1 MKLRDLKIGTQ
12 LRIGLGVILLFLG
25 LLGALA
31 WLQEDSIWK
40 DTKGLYENPLMTR
53 RAIGEIKTDILT
65 MQLGLKGLFAAKND
79 QEREAFI
86 HGMETCETDAMRQF
100 DNLNKSYLGPRGDVV
115 DAQNGFMQWTGI
127 CNETVRS
134 LRAGKDAGALNN
146 EKLTGD
152 GDAKAVKLL
161 GLVQRISDFAQNKS
175 EEFFQHAQEQ
185 KDTLTARLEILFGAI
200 LLLSLGI
207 FSLLLQGIR
216 TPLKELTA
224 VAGQFRSGNLEARTG
239 YSSANELGVLATTFN
254 DLAQTVQKE
263 LQSGKNVAKVTD
275 VMLRKEDLR
284 IFCQEVLRSLLQH
297 TGSQIGAVYLLDE
310 QKTDFEHFESI
321 GLPGDSR
328 PSFSATGREGE
339 FGAALVTRQIQHI
352 TDIPADIHLDLLH
365 G

>member
-86 HGMETCETDAMRQF
+86 HGMQTCETDAMRQF

-127 CNETVRS
+127 CNETVRL

-161 GLVQRISDFAQNKS
+161 GLVDRK
-175 EEFFQHAQEQ
+175 
-185 KDTLTARLEILFGAI
+185 AI
-200 LLLSLGI
+200 LPKTSPRN
-207 FSLLLQGIR
+207 FSSTR
-216 TPLKELTA
+216 
-224 VAGQFRSGNLEARTG
+224 
-239 YSSANELGVLATTFN
+239 
-254 DLAQTVQKE
+254 
-263 LQSGKNVAKVTD
+263 KNK
-275 VMLRKEDLR
+275 
-284 IFCQEVLRSLLQH
+284 
-297 TGSQIGAVYLLDE
+297 
-310 QKTDFEHFESI
+310 KT
-321 GLPGDSR
+321 L
-328 PSFSATGREGE
+328 
-339 FGAALVTRQIQHI
+339 
-352 TDIPADIHLDLLH
+352 
-365 G
+365 